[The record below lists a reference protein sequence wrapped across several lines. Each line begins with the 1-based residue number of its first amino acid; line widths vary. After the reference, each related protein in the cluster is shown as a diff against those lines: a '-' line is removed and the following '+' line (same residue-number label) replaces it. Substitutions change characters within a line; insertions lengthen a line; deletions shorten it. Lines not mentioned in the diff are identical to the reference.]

1 MQLLSKLCKKFHSLF
16 NKISPPTT
24 YLSSEQIEQ
33 LFRPS
38 TEEEIKQMVKE
49 SQVIKNEKLAMR
61 DVLVGMLG
69 RWPYDRTSKI
79 EVLNATLLKVLELD
93 DALKKANEG
102 KMSLHEMQDFEDFM
116 GIPEK
121 DRLSLKEQIAEA
133 ETQKSIDEMNAKAW
147 EQNPDF

>member
-1 MQLLSKLCKKFHSLF
+1 MI
-16 NKISPPTT
+16 NE
-24 YLSSEQIEQ
+24 SS
-33 LFRPS
+33 
-38 TEEEIKQMVKE
+38 
-49 SQVIKNEKLAMR
+49 VIKNEKLAMR

-79 EVLNATLLKVLELD
+79 EVLNATLLKVIELD

-102 KMSLHEMQDFEDFM
+102 KMSLHEMKDFEDFM

-121 DRLSLKEQIAEA
+121 DRLSLKEQIETAEI
-133 ETQKSIDEMNAKAW
+133 QKDIDELNKKAW

>member
-1 MQLLSKLCKKFHSLF
+1 
-16 NKISPPTT
+16 
-24 YLSSEQIEQ
+24 
-33 LFRPS
+33 
-38 TEEEIKQMVKE
+38 MVKE

>member
-1 MQLLSKLCKKFHSLF
+1 MTFLSDEEVE
-16 NKISPPTT
+16 N
-24 YLSSEQIEQ
+24 
-33 LFRPS
+33 LFRLS
-38 TEEEIKQMVKE
+38 TEEEIKEMIDA
-49 SQVIKNEKLAMR
+49 STVIKNEKLAMR

-79 EVLNATLLKVLELD
+79 EVLNATLLKVIELD

-102 KMSLHEMQDFEDFM
+102 KMSLHEMKDFEDFM

-121 DRLSLKEQIAEA
+121 DRLSLKEQIETAEI
-133 ETQKSIDEMNAKAW
+133 QKDIDELNKKAW

>member
-1 MQLLSKLCKKFHSLF
+1 MINGNQVF
-16 NKISPPTT
+16 N
-24 YLSSEQIEQ
+24 
-33 LFRPS
+33 
-38 TEEEIKQMVKE
+38 
-49 SQVIKNEKLAMR
+49 NEKLAMR

-69 RWPYDRTSKI
+69 RWPYDRNSKI
-79 EVLNATLLKVLELD
+79 EVLNATLLKVIELD

-121 DRLSLKEQIAEA
+121 DRLSLKEHITEA

-147 EQNPDF
+147 EENPDF